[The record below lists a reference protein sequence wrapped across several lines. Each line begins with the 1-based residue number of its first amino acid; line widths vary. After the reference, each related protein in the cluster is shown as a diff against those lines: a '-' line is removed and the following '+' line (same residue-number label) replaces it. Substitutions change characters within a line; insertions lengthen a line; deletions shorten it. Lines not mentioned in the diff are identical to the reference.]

1 MDLLI
6 EIFLEVYMELMLLII
21 PEDKWGRKH
30 RSVATVLAILALLG
44 IMALAVWGIVWI
56 VERKNPWGWLPLG
69 ISIALSI
76 AQITLGIRLY
86 VRKNKKK

>member
-6 EIFLEVYMELMLLII
+6 EIFLEVYMELMLLVI
-21 PEDKWGRKH
+21 PEDKWGRK
-30 RSVATVLAILALLG
+30 RRGIATVLAILALLG

-56 VERKNPWGWLPLG
+56 VERKSPWGWLPLV
-69 ISIALSI
+69 IAIALSVV
-76 AQITLGIRLY
+76 QITLGIRLY